1 MLKGNVIESGIE
13 RRSYSSRLA
22 HGIMNRLAP
31 SNFSYS
37 DFAYDATLIRVPYRP
52 GAVWKWWS
60 YWGSLILERSPK
72 IFGWPR
78 TVAMDWM
85 SRGSLPDDSESTAAS
100 RSDEPL
106 ITVAGRSEESHNN
119 VADRGN
125 VHLGFWSLWASPEGF
140 ARYDTDG
147 NLLNDNSVLKRV
159 TEALEKTKNNE
170 TEVFVVGHSLG
181 GAVSWYVSLLTF
193 CHLLPMKYC

>member
-1 MLKGNVIESGIE
+1 
-13 RRSYSSRLA
+13 
-22 HGIMNRLAP
+22 MNRLAP

-72 IFGWPR
+72 FLGWPR
-78 TVAMDWM
+78 TVAVDWM
-85 SRGSLPDDSESTAAS
+85 SRGSLPDDSESTTAS

-106 ITVAGRSEESHNN
+106 IPVAGRSEESHNN

-125 VHLGFWSLWASPEGF
+125 VHLGFWSLWSSPEGF

-147 NLLNDNSVLKRV
+147 KLLNDNSVLKKV

-193 CHLLPMKYC
+193 FHLLPMNYC